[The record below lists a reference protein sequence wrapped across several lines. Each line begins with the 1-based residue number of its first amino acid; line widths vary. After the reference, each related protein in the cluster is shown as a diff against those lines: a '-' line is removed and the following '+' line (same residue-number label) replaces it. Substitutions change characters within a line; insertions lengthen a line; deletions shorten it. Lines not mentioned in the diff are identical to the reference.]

1 MTISYNKTI
10 KSTRKDRTLLW
21 KEASLP
27 KKLYHCKL
35 NMKNY

>member
-1 MTISYNKTI
+1 MIIRDYLSC
-10 KSTRKDRTLLW
+10 KDRTFLW

-27 KKLYHCKL
+27 KKLYLCKL

>member
-10 KSTRKDRTLLW
+10 KSSRKDRTFLW

-27 KKLYHCKL
+27 KKLYLCKL